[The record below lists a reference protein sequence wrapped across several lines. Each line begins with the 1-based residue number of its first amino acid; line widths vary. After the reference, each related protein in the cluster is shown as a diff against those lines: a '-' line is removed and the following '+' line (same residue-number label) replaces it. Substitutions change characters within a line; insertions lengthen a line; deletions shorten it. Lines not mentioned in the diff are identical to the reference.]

1 MSTAKPRQI
10 RVTDELWEAFD
21 EATEAMGTDRAKA
34 LNAFMRRYVS
44 AVSVS
49 QSDGADQEPDPAR
62 SGP

>member
-1 MSTAKPRQI
+1 MSAAKPRQI

-44 AVSVS
+44 AVSVN
-49 QSDGADQEPDPAR
+49 QSDGVDHEPEPSR